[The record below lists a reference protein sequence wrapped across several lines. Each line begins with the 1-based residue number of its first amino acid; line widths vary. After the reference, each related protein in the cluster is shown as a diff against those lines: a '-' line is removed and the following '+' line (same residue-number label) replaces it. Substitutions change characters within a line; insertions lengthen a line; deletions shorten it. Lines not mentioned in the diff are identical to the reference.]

1 MQWPLYLGGICLIT
15 IFKGKPKKTKAESLP
30 QPVAYEDKN
39 TQNSKLNLIRQNE
52 ENLLKRLDVRI
63 ENTSSQIENLVT
75 IIENISKRVEEQAKS
90 ISEVVSE
97 ISNYSA
103 MAEELNA
110 SSNMSY
116 QTAQDTL
123 NVVEE
128 GSNAVNNTIR
138 AMKEINESTSSV
150 MSEINGLKVSTAQ
163 IDNIL
168 KIIKDIADQTNLLAL
183 NAAIEAARA
192 GDAGRGFAVVA
203 NEVKELAN
211 RSAKSAN
218 EISEIIKNI
227 NTSVNNTIEAIEK
240 SNEKII
246 EGSGIAEQSN
256 SSFKK
261 IEEAIKTMIETIRE
275 INNAISAQTASL
287 EAIVLST
294 DEMSKISEKAMSM
307 VETALMNTQSTKA
320 ALEALGRVS
329 DLLNNITRKLIDET
343 AATEKEKIVIRF
355 AIPSSLDT
363 LDPAVGNS
371 VETIRVVSN
380 MHAGLLTTS
389 DTGDV
394 LPVLAKNWYVED
406 DNLTWV
412 FNLRNDAT
420 FHNGKKVRAVDV
432 KYSLERMLSPQLKS
446 PNTWFIDYI
455 EGAKE
460 FMEGKAKEVSGI
472 KVLGEHRLSIKL
484 TIPFNGF
491 LLSISQYC
499 CAVMDSEEFKNGNLV
514 GCGPYRLVEFK
525 DDVYRL
531 EAFENYV
538 GGRPYCDVIEVR
550 ANDKNAVDNFI
561 DGKYDLYIIKNK
573 KDLEAIKDTQY
584 YKNYKPT
591 DLLATFYIGFKT
603 KNTDSPYTQKKVRQA
618 LNHAINKKRII
629 NEVLG
634 GLGLEAKCIIPQ
646 GLIPTDHIRGYDYNP
661 EKAKEILRREKVD
674 LSKPLV
680 ILSGE
685 NVSPAWKFVEEDL
698 KAIGITCKYN
708 IVPNK
713 EFSQY
718 LKNQKGYDIF
728 IYGWVA
734 DAIEPS
740 SFIEPL
746 FSPDSV
752 SNYTDYENQEMIKIL
767 ETAKYT
773 VNPIKRLEL
782 YKEIQSIISEDAP
795 CIPLYHSQNGVC
807 TKDGIISTNLSPLG
821 MLKFDNIIKES

>member
-1 MQWPLYLGGICLIT
+1 MIN
-15 IFKGKPKKTKAESLP
+15 IFRGKSNKVKAESLP
-30 QPVAYEDKN
+30 QTAAYEDRSVRD
-39 TQNSKLNLIRQNE
+39 SKLNLIIQNE

-63 ENTSSQIENLVT
+63 ENTSSQVETLID
-75 IIENISKRVEEQAKS
+75 IIENISKRVEEQTKS
-90 ISEVVSE
+90 ISEVVAE

-123 NVVEE
+123 SVVEE
-128 GSNAVNNTIR
+128 GSNAVHNTIR
-138 AMKEINESTSSV
+138 AMKEINESTFSV

-192 GDAGRGFAVVA
+192 GDAGRGFGVVA
-203 NEVKELAN
+203 SEVKELAN

-227 NTSVNNTIEAIEK
+227 NTSVNKTIEAIEM
-240 SNEKII
+240 SNEKIV
-246 EGSGIAEQSN
+246 EGSSIAEQSN
-256 SSFKK
+256 FSFKK
-261 IEEAIKTMIETIRE
+261 IEEAIKTMIETIGE
-275 INNAISAQTASL
+275 INNAISVQTASL

-294 DEMSKISEKAMSM
+294 DEMSKISDKAMSM

-329 DLLNNITRKLIDET
+329 NLLNKITRKLIDET
-343 AATEKEKIVIRF
+343 TAAQKEKIVIRCS
-355 AIPSSLDT
+355 IPSQLDT

-371 VETIRVVSN
+371 VETIRFLTN
-380 MHAGLLTTS
+380 IHAGLLTTS
-389 DTGDV
+389 HTGDV
-394 LPVLAKNWYVED
+394 LPLLAKNWFVED
-406 DNLTWV
+406 DNLTWI
-412 FNLRNDAT
+412 FNLRSDAT

-432 KYSLERMLSPQLKS
+432 KYSFERMLSPQLKS

-455 EGAKE
+455 EGAKD
-460 FMEGKAKEVSGI
+460 FMAGKAREVSGI

-499 CAVMDSEEFKNGNLV
+499 CAVMDSDELKKSNLV
-514 GCGPYRLVEFK
+514 GCGPYRLAEIK
-525 DDVYRL
+525 DNVYRL

-538 GGRPYCDVIEVR
+538 GGRPYCDIIEVVV
-550 ANDKNAVDNFI
+550 NDENALNNFL
-561 DGKYDLYIIKNK
+561 DGKYDFYIVKNK
-573 KDLEAIKDTQY
+573 KDIESIRNTQY

-629 NEVLG
+629 DEVLG
-634 GLGLEAKCIIPQ
+634 GLASEAKCVIPP
-646 GLIPTDHIRGYDYNP
+646 GLIPTDHIKGYDYNP
-661 EKAKEILRREKVD
+661 EKAKEILRREKIN
-674 LSKPLV
+674 LSKPLI
-680 ILSGE
+680 ILAGE
-685 NVSPAWKFVEEDL
+685 SISPALKIVEENL
-698 KAIGITCKYN
+698 KAIGITCKYKQ
-708 IVPNK
+708 VSNK

-718 LKNQKGYDIF
+718 VKLQKDYDIF

-734 DAIEPS
+734 DATEPS

-746 FSPDSV
+746 FLPDSA
-752 SNYTDYENQEMIKIL
+752 SNYTRYENEEMVKL
-767 ETAKYT
+767 LDTAKYT
-773 VNPIKRLEL
+773 ANPIKRMEL

-795 CIPLYHSQNGVC
+795 CIPLYHPQNGLC
-807 TKDGIISTNLSPLG
+807 TKDGIISNNLSPLG
-821 MLKFDNIIKES
+821 LLKYDNIIKES